1 MQESFYNLGGVA
13 LDVIFLLLLAI
24 HCYSDIKYM
33 LLYDKVT
40 LFLAAVG
47 LWRAWYLGSLLE
59 AVSGAAV
66 LLAIM
71 LLLYL
76 ASRGGMGEGDVKLA
90 PALGLWLGVQ
100 PGLVCLLLA
109 FVSGGAVGGMLLACG
124 RTSRRQVLPF
134 GPFLCLAAV
143 VAHFWGR
150 ELLVWYW
157 GLF

>member
-1 MQESFYNLGGVA
+1 MDA
-13 LDVIFLLLLAI
+13 IFLMLLTV

-40 LFLAAVG
+40 LLLAAVG
-47 LWRAWYLGSLLE
+47 LWRAWCFGSLME
-59 AVSGAAV
+59 AVSGATV

-71 LLLYL
+71 LALYF

-100 PGLVCLLLA
+100 PGLACLLLA
-109 FVSGGAVGGMLLACG
+109 FVGGGAVGGLLLASG
-124 RTSRRQVLPF
+124 RASRKLALPF
-134 GPFLCLAAV
+134 GPFLCLAAA
-143 VAHFWGR
+143 VAYFWGS

-157 GLF
+157 GFF